1 MWLFLSQSK
10 LFANF
15 QEKILIFKD
24 SLIFWKFTPPYMCY
38 IFSSCITTSCCITD
52 ALQVTPVLFP
62 CTNSFFKCVIKMLP
76 CHKFWAVK
84 TCFNT
89 NRHTCLSHPPHC
101 GSRSETLVV
110 WGPLFTNQPRGITV
124 LWKNRQSMQ
133 GGCLRFTQPVFW
145 IWIRTNPHRKMWIQ
159 TIPDGLKNKIYEKVQ
174 H

>member
-1 MWLFLSQSK
+1 MKIHSTLHVLYFFFMRHHIMLHYRCITSHPSAFPMHK
-10 LFANF
+10 LFF
-15 QEKILIFKD
+15 Q
-24 SLIFWKFTPPYMCY
+24 MCH
-38 IFSSCITTSCCITD
+38 
-52 ALQVTPVLFP
+52 
-62 CTNSFFKCVIKMLP
+62 KKMLP

-133 GGCLRFTQPVFW
+133 GGCLWFTQPVFRIW
-145 IWIRTNPHRKMWIQ
+145 IWIRINPHSERQ
-159 TIPDGLKNKIYEKVQ
+159 PRST
-174 H
+174 